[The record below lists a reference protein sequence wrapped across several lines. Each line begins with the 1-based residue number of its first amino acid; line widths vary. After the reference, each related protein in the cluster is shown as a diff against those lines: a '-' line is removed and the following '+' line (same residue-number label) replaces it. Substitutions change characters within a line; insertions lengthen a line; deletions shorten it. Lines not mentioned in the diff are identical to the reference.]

1 MNRIRYHPA
10 PFLAFLT
17 LLLLATATAA
27 EPRHGIA
34 MHGEPGYS
42 EGFRHFRYVNPDA
55 PKGGE
60 LKLAVVGSFDSTNP
74 LTLLGQP
81 AEGVREYVFES
92 LMARAMDEP
101 FSLYGLIAE
110 TIETADDR
118 SWVEFRLRPQARFS
132 DGHPLTADDVVFSL
146 ETLRDHG
153 RPNHQYYYSKVVRV
167 ERPGP
172 RTVRFVLDGGDREMP
187 LILGLMPVIPKHHYE
202 GRKFEATTLDAPL
215 GSGPYI
221 VDRIEPG
228 RAIRYRRN
236 PDYWGRDLAVIRG
249 RFNFDVVRY
258 DYYRDANAAFEAFKK
273 GLYDFRS
280 EGDPTRWSRGYN
292 FAAVADGE
300 VIREEFETGVPA
312 PMSAFVFNTRRPL
325 FVDARV
331 RQALLHLFDFE
342 WANKNLFHGLYE
354 RTQSFFHGSELSSHG
369 RPADP
374 RERTLLAPFAGA
386 VPEDIMEGR
395 YALPMSD
402 GSGRDRSQRRRALD
416 LMAEAGY
423 LIRNGVAIDPD
434 GRPVRFEIMVASREQ
449 ERVALHFS
457 RSLKAAGIGTSIR
470 LVDSAQFQRR
480 LQTYDFDMVP
490 FTWYNSLSPG
500 NEQAFYWGSQGRNT
514 EGTRNYMGV
523 AEPAIDAMI
532 EAMLQADARPDFI
545 SAVRALD
552 RLLMAGR
559 YVIPLYHAP
568 RQWTAYRS
576 HLAHP
581 ETTSLYGYQLDTW
594 WRVENR

>member
-1 MNRIRYHPA
+1 
-10 PFLAFLT
+10 
-17 LLLLATATAA
+17 
-27 EPRHGIA
+27 
-34 MHGEPGYS
+34 
-42 EGFRHFRYVNPDA
+42 
-55 PKGGE
+55 
-60 LKLAVVGSFDSTNP
+60 
-74 LTLLGQP
+74 
-81 AEGVREYVFES
+81 
-92 LMARAMDEP
+92 

-312 PMSAFVFNTRRPL
+312 PMSAFVFKYAAPAVRRCPGPPG
-325 FVDARV
+325 A
-331 RQALLHLFDFE
+331 
-342 WANKNLFHGLYE
+342 
-354 RTQSFFHGSELSSHG
+354 
-369 RPADP
+369 PA
-374 RERTLLAPFAGA
+374 
-386 VPEDIMEGR
+386 
-395 YALPMSD
+395 
-402 GSGRDRSQRRRALD
+402 
-416 LMAEAGY
+416 
-423 LIRNGVAIDPD
+423 
-434 GRPVRFEIMVASREQ
+434 PVRF
-449 ERVALHFS
+449 
-457 RSLKAAGIGTSIR
+457 
-470 LVDSAQFQRR
+470 
-480 LQTYDFDMVP
+480 
-490 FTWYNSLSPG
+490 
-500 NEQAFYWGSQGRNT
+500 
-514 EGTRNYMGV
+514 
-523 AEPAIDAMI
+523 
-532 EAMLQADARPDFI
+532 
-545 SAVRALD
+545 
-552 RLLMAGR
+552 
-559 YVIPLYHAP
+559 
-568 RQWTAYRS
+568 
-576 HLAHP
+576 
-581 ETTSLYGYQLDTW
+581 
-594 WRVENR
+594 